1 MLSGKTEDFEKS
13 SCQGMTT
20 ETEIRRMFRAPEGSI
35 GQGVGIITLLVSLSM
50 VMGYVASNL
59 AQAQPNSYRGVV
71 IAPENRCSPYV
82 RHRDYTYPQ
91 SIEDKIIE
99 RQGGIY
105 GPYEDR
111 CFAAKT
117 DTDIE
122 HLVAASEAH
131 DSGLCAAPREVR
143 TAFANDLLNL
153 TLASPYVN
161 RYAKS
166 GKDAGEWMPDENRC
180 FFARRTLRVKRKYG
194 LTMDEKEY
202 RAIKEV
208 IQQCRTLVGNG
219 VGLPP
224 NPCPDAEPEKVEI
237 TNPPSPNPSASAL
250 DLYDDNGNG
259 RITCSEARAHN
270 IAPVKRGHPAYQYMR
285 DANGDGIVC

>member
-1 MLSGKTEDFEKS
+1 
-13 SCQGMTT
+13 
-20 ETEIRRMFRAPEGSI
+20 MFKAPEGNI
-35 GQGVGIITLLVSLSM
+35 EYVAGIISMLVLLFLL
-50 VMGYVASNL
+50 GADVAKNL
-59 AQAQPNSYRGVV
+59 AQAQPNSYRGVE

-117 DTDIE
+117 ETDIE

-131 DSGLCAAPREVR
+131 DSGLCEAPREVR

-194 LTMDEKEY
+194 LTMDEREY
-202 RAIKEV
+202 RAIKAV

-224 NPCPDAEPEKVEI
+224 NPCPDVEPKKVV
-237 TNPPSPNPSASAL
+237 TTPPSIPQPTPSASAL

-270 IAPVKRGHPAYQYMR
+270 IAPVKRGHPAYPYMR
-285 DANGDGIVC
+285 DGDGDGTVC